1 VSRCTFTARAEGDL
15 EDIADYIAQ
24 DSPTR
29 ALAFVR
35 RLRDRCH
42 ALTLHPYSGRAR
54 PELRPELRSVPT
66 GSYVIFYR
74 PLADGIEVVRVLHG
88 RQDVEGQFAP

>member
-1 VSRCTFTARAEGDL
+1 MSRCTFTARAEGDL
-15 EDIADYIAQ
+15 EDIADYIAR
-24 DSPTR
+24 DSTTR

-35 RLRDRCH
+35 RLRDRCNTL
-42 ALTLHPYSGRAR
+42 ALYPYSGRAR

-88 RQDVEGQFAP
+88 RQDVEGRFAP